1 MMASLP
7 ASDTPAKNPPFA
19 WPVRVYWEDTD
30 AAGIVYH
37 SNYLNFM
44 ERARSEWLRGIGV
57 EQHDLQSRDAAILVV
72 VDIEAHYHR
81 PARYGDLLHVTNYVS
96 NCGRA
101 SLLCEQ
107 LIYRDS
113 VGGELL
119 ATGRARIACLD
130 MHTFKPR
137 PLPKW
142 VLKEIF
148 K

>member
-1 MMASLP
+1 M
-7 ASDTPAKNPPFA
+7 FV

-44 ERARSEWLRGIGV
+44 ERARSEWLRANGI
-57 EQHDLQSRDAAILVV
+57 EQHEVQRRDAAFFVV

-81 PARYGDLLHVTNYVS
+81 PARYGDVLQVTNRLAS
-96 NCGRA
+96 CGRA
-101 SLLCEQ
+101 SMQCEQ
-107 LIYRDS
+107 LIYRDR
-113 VGGELL
+113 VGGDLL

-137 PLPKW
+137 SMPEW
-142 VLKEIF
+142 VVKEIR